1 MKRCF
6 SLTNLKIYY
15 FPLKNRVIPDYPHK
29 VLVSTDPGR
38 KPGCCHATLR
48 EGPSPTM
55 AHKTTC
61 GGSPISPLSLPSPSP
76 CSSQWPRCSSFNTDS
91 EHTSLPSLL
100 PGKLCPSCLLGSL
113 PCCLQIPPCCS
124 PCQRRPPYL
133 SMKHSTS
140 SLSLFLYDALFF
152 SACNTI

>member
-1 MKRCF
+1 M
-6 SLTNLKIYY
+6 
-15 FPLKNRVIPDYPHK
+15 PPW
-29 VLVSTDPGR
+29 GR
-38 KPGCCHATLR
+38 GQALQW
-48 EGPSPTM
+48 PTRPPV
-55 AHKTTC
+55 AGH
-61 GGSPISPLSLPSPSP
+61 ISPLSLPSPSP

-113 PCCLQIPPCCS
+113 PCCLQNPPCCS

-140 SLSLFLYDALFF
+140 SLSLSSFMMLCSSLHVTPSDIWHTCVYVNFF
-152 SACNTI
+152 CLSPLKCKYHDHRDFVYFA